1 MWIFIYLISKVENN
15 LYNFA
20 DSYKNIDATPLFF
33 E

>member
-1 MWIFIYLISKVENN
+1 MWIFLYLIAKVQNN

-20 DSYKNIDATPLFF
+20 DAYKNIGATPLFF